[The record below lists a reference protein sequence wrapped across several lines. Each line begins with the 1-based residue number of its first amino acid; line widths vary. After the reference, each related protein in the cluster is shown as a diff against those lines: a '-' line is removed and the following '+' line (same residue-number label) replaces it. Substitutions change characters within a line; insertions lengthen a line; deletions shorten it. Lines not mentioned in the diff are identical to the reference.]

1 MSDRTNDENSTL
13 SASSDDETT
22 NTSEMVLDE
31 INHTTH
37 DEDAI
42 ARALSATNGFNL
54 IDEHEI
60 SIQTGDSQPS
70 QGVPSSLVVSNFMFE
85 NQPVELE
92 RDHGSPISAVI
103 IDNEPDITTLAQNAN
118 IYDNIISPFDL
129 HNVPAPLPVAVNDAD
144 DEIQI
149 LLTESNAVETAESP
163 AQVEPNND
171 DIRNSRLEPIVV
183 IDLTDDEAPQLQS
196 SAVVPRV
203 LIDLTQDEN
212 EEEVQQTT
220 HVLTDENMNP
230 PQHDP
235 VVDSAPTMEAPGKFK
250 LIILRN
256 RIKFYFCRS
265 TYGTVAVHSNETID
279 NRAQVSTTMPLPR
292 AHKRSMSSIEQR
304 QADKNRTPGPI
315 KRWRKSTL

>member
-31 INHTTH
+31 MNHTTH

-103 IDNEPDITTLAQNAN
+103 IDNEPDITTLAQK
-118 IYDNIISPFDL
+118 
-129 HNVPAPLPVAVNDAD
+129 
-144 DEIQI
+144 IQI

-183 IDLTDDEAPQLQS
+183 IDLTEDEAPQLQS

-235 VVDSAPTMEAPGKFK
+235 VVDSVPVMEAPGKFK

-304 QADKNRTPGPI
+304 QADKNRTPGRI
-315 KRWRKSTL
+315 KRWRKSTP

>member
-1 MSDRTNDENSTL
+1 MFPYEY
-13 SASSDDETT
+13 
-22 NTSEMVLDE
+22 
-31 INHTTH
+31 
-37 DEDAI
+37 
-42 ARALSATNGFNL
+42 AL
-54 IDEHEI
+54 
-60 SIQTGDSQPS
+60 
-70 QGVPSSLVVSNFMFE
+70 VSNFMFE

-183 IDLTDDEAPQLQS
+183 IDLTEDEAPQLQS

-235 VVDSAPTMEAPGKFK
+235 VVDSVPVMEAPDQPMEVTDEN
-250 LIILRN
+250 LTVD
-256 RIKFYFCRS
+256 S
-265 TYGTVAVHSNETID
+265 VAVHSNETID

-304 QADKNRTPGPI
+304 QADKNRTPGRI
-315 KRWRKSTL
+315 KRWRKSTP